1 MFLSYLLHRALQ
13 RAEVVNV
20 QGVGDHGVRQGL
32 LLESLGLIV
41 AMLSCCCILCITFA
55 LKIGDTVD
63 IGYCDY
69 LGTRAK

>member
-13 RAEVVNV
+13 CAEVVNV

-41 AMLSCCCILCITFA
+41 AM
-55 LKIGDTVD
+55 
-63 IGYCDY
+63 
-69 LGTRAK
+69 